1 MKITTHGNES
11 EQSDPPKSRSGRF
24 LMVSFLAAT
33 SVIAAVRRCTP
44 NRPNAELLN
53 DVDSMPYLR

>member
-33 SVIAAVRRCTP
+33 SVIAAVIWLMKSHE
-44 NRPNAELLN
+44 NAINIWRL
-53 DVDSMPYLR
+53 